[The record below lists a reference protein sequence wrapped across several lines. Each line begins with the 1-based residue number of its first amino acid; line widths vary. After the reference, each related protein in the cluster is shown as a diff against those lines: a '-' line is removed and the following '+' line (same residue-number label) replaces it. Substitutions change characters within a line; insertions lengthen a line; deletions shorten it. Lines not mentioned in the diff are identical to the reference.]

1 LKDIELDE
9 DFRTEV
15 KALNKEE
22 RHLIGHAIAEIQR
35 CFGNPHIHSGIGVRK
50 LRPRLYEAR
59 TDLGERLLFEDRDG
73 CPVFLQA
80 RQSQGN
86 SEVPE
91 ESLTP
96 FLRLIQPYLPKG
108 ESIL

>member
-15 KALNKEE
+15 KALNKEA
-22 RHLIGHAIAEIQR
+22 RHLIGHAIAEVQR

-59 TDLGERLLFEDRDG
+59 TDLGERLLFEDRDDALFFFKRG
-73 CPVFLQA
+73 DHKEIQ
-80 RQSQGN
+80 QY
-86 SEVPE
+86 
-91 ESLTP
+91 
-96 FLRLIQPYLPKG
+96 LRGK
-108 ESIL
+108 